1 MQTGQAYHNTA
12 LPALEFFFPFL
23 FHVLRFGGQNDTTNG
38 GNLQSGQGLVRNM
51 IEQMFGT
58 FIVRNYSF
66 LLHSD
71 F

>member
-12 LPALEFFFPFL
+12 LPAGVFFSCL
-23 FHVLRFGGQNDTTNG
+23 FHVLRYGGQNDTTNG
-38 GNLQSGQGLVRNM
+38 GDLQSGQGLVRNM
-51 IEQMFGT
+51 IEQMFDA

-66 LLHSD
+66 LLDSD

>member
-1 MQTGQAYHNTA
+1 MQTGQAYHKTA
-12 LPALEFFFPFL
+12 LPALEFFFLACFMYY
-23 FHVLRFGGQNDTTNG
+23 VLGGLNDTTNG

-51 IEQMFGT
+51 IEQMFGA

-66 LLHSD
+66 RLDSD

>member
-12 LPALEFFFPFL
+12 LPALEFFFPCL
-23 FHVLRFGGQNDTTNG
+23 FHVLRYGGQNDTMNG

-51 IEQMFGT
+51 IEQMFGA
-58 FIVRNYSF
+58 FIVRNYYF
-66 LLHSD
+66 LLDSD